1 MFLQE
6 VTFSKRVNTSRIM
19 KLVLKNSENFISQRI
34 NIFKKEIPCLDTA
47 WHYHAEFELIY
58 ISQSTGIRFVGDDVS
73 HFSPG
78 DLVLV
83 GSYLPHLWRNEESY
97 YESEGNLMVKTII
110 MKFTSNFMGEGTFD
124 NPEFVA
130 IKNLLE
136 QSNFGVSFD
145 KSISEELHSEFIEIS
160 ELPKG
165 QQTISLLNI
174 LYKLSHCKKEQKTIL
189 SSTDMRQFSIE
200 NPDRLD
206 SVIRYISDN
215 YKVEISLGDVADIA
229 CMTTNSFCRFF
240 KKMTNKSFSEFLNEI
255 RIRNASRMLIQENTP
270 ISEIC
275 YNVGY
280 KSIPNFN
287 KQFKSIMGVTPKEY
301 RYKL

>member
-1 MFLQE
+1 
-6 VTFSKRVNTSRIM
+6 M
-19 KLVLKNSENFISQRI
+19 KLVLKNPENFASQRI
-34 NIFKKEIPCLDTA
+34 NIFKKEVPCLDTA
-47 WHYHAEFELIY
+47 WHYHPEYELLY
-58 ISQSTGIRFVGDDVS
+58 ISQSTGIRFVGDNVS
-73 HFSPG
+73 HFYPG
-78 DLVLV
+78 ELVLV
-83 GSYLPHLWRNEESY
+83 GSYLPHLWRNDEAY
-97 YESEGNLMVKTII
+97 YESDGNLMVKTIVL
-110 MKFTSNFMGEGTFD
+110 KFTSNFIGEGTFD
-124 NPEFVA
+124 NTEFIG

-145 KSISEELHSEFIEIS
+145 KSISEELHNELLEIT

-165 QQTISLLNI
+165 KQTINLLNI
-174 LYKLSHCKKEQKTIL
+174 LYRLSLCKEEEKTIL
-189 SSTDMRQFSIE
+189 SSTDMRQFSNE

-206 SVIRYISDN
+206 NVIRYISDN
-215 YKVEISLGDVADIA
+215 YKSDISLKDVSDIA

-240 KKMTNKSFSEFLNEI
+240 KKMTNKSFTEFLNEI

-287 KQFKSIMGVTPKEY
+287 KQFKSVMGDTPKNY

>member
-1 MFLQE
+1 
-6 VTFSKRVNTSRIM
+6 M
-19 KLVLKNSENFISQRI
+19 KLVLKNPESFVDQRT
-34 NIFKKEIPCLDTA
+34 NIFIKEVPCLDTS
-47 WHYHAEFELIY
+47 WHYHPEFELLY
-58 ISQSTGIRFVGDDVS
+58 VSKSTGIRFVGDDVS

-78 DLVLV
+78 ELVLV
-83 GSYLPHLWRNEESY
+83 GSYLPHLWRNDESY
-97 YESEGNLMVKTII
+97 YGEDSNLMVKTVV

-124 NPEFVA
+124 NPEFLV
-130 IKNLLE
+130 IKDLLE

-145 KSISEELHSEFIEIS
+145 RLIGEELHNDLMEIADLS
-160 ELPKG
+160 KG
-165 QQTISLLNI
+165 LQSIRLLNI
-174 LYKLSHCKKEQKTIL
+174 LYRLSQTKVEERTIL
-189 SSTDMRQFSIE
+189 SSTDMRQFSTE
-200 NPDRLD
+200 SPDRLD

-215 YKVEISLGDVADIA
+215 YKSDISLGDVADIA

-255 RIRNASRMLIQENTP
+255 RIKNASRILIQENTP

-287 KQFKSIMGVTPKEY
+287 KQFKSIMGNTPKEY

>member
-6 VTFSKRVNTSRIM
+6 VTFCKRINTPSVM

-47 WHYHAEFELIY
+47 WHYHAEYELLY

-73 HFSPG
+73 HFYPG
-78 DLVLV
+78 ELVLV
-83 GSYLPHLWRNEESY
+83 GSYLPHLWRNEETY
-97 YESEGNLMVKTII
+97 YESEGNLMVKTIV

-124 NPEFVA
+124 NPEFIA

-145 KSISEELHSEFIEIS
+145 KSISDELHNDFMEIS
-160 ELPKG
+160 DLSKG
-165 QQTISLLNI
+165 QQSISLLNI
-174 LYKLSHCKKEQKTIL
+174 LYRLSLSKDDERAIL
-189 SSTDMRQFSIE
+189 SSTDMRQFSTE
-200 NPDRLD
+200 SPDRLD
-206 SVIRYISDN
+206 SVIKYISEN
-215 YKVEISLGDVADIA
+215 YKSDISLGDVADIA

-240 KKMTNKSFSEFLNEI
+240 KKMTNKSFTEFLNEI
-255 RIRNASRMLIQENTP
+255 RIRNASRMLIQESTP
-270 ISEIC
+270 ISEVC

-287 KQFKSIMGVTPKEY
+287 KQFKSIMGDTPKGY
-301 RYKL
+301 RYNL

>member
-1 MFLQE
+1 
-6 VTFSKRVNTSRIM
+6 M
-19 KLVLKNSENFISQRI
+19 KLVLKNSESFAGQRI

-47 WHYHAEFELIY
+47 WHYHTEFELIY

-165 QQTISLLNI
+165 QQTISLLSI
-174 LYKLSHCKKEQKTIL
+174 LYKLSLTKEDDRTIL
-189 SSTDMRQFSIE
+189 SSTDMRQFSTE
-200 NPDRLD
+200 SPDRLD
-206 SVIRYISDN
+206 SVIKYISEN
-215 YKVEISLGDVADIA
+215 YKSDISLGDVADIA

-240 KKMTNKSFSEFLNEI
+240 
-255 RIRNASRMLIQENTP
+255 
-270 ISEIC
+270 
-275 YNVGY
+275 
-280 KSIPNFN
+280 
-287 KQFKSIMGVTPKEY
+287 
-301 RYKL
+301 